1 MDIFNNLLSW
11 AYSTVHETWTTFMV
25 YLWFFYSYYYF
36 FKSDL
41 PKQSLLEE
49 VGTDVAAIEVA
60 DLTARPDF
68 L

>member
-1 MDIFNNLLSW
+1 MLF
-11 AYSTVHETWTTFMV
+11 
-25 YLWFFYSYYYF
+25 F
-36 FKSDL
+36 FKSDYL

-49 VGTDVAAIEVA
+49 VGTDVAAIEIA

>member
-1 MDIFNNLLSW
+1 MAYLSCF
-11 AYSTVHETWTTFMV
+11 YVI
-25 YLWFFYSYYYF
+25 YL
-36 FKSDL
+36 KSDL

-49 VGTDVAAIEVA
+49 VGTDVASIEVA

>member
-1 MDIFNNLLSW
+1 MLF
-11 AYSTVHETWTTFMV
+11 
-25 YLWFFYSYYYF
+25 F

-49 VGTDVAAIEVA
+49 VGTDVAAIEIA